1 MAHPLV
7 GGGEMGDSEGQTLLG
22 GGSSS
27 SSSSEELSSV
37 RSMTSTFLLLSL
49 DDRLGSCVS
58 VLDVSERK
66 REVDTN
72 TTQQRA
78 RGQKKNVLLR
88 IPLSTPLKEADTS
101 CTSFFDLMGAQ
112 FPSSLNWISSQSEQ
126 LFRISMNNLERRQ
139 TSRLK
144 RWKAWI
150 LSCPHIAVELQK
162 PSLPI
167 YKKVLIRRLLVA
179 DRTDPGRLLLI
190 HLDIKCCIK
199 ALEVRACYCSAGDR
213 QPHLAQLEAQNKQ
226 RSAVMM
232 HNRIL
237 YRLFW
242 CNYSVN

>member
-1 MAHPLV
+1 
-7 GGGEMGDSEGQTLLG
+7 MGDSEGQTLLG

-66 REVDTN
+66 QEVDTN
-72 TTQQRA
+72 TTQRA

-144 RWKAWI
+144 R
-150 LSCPHIAVELQK
+150 
-162 PSLPI
+162 
-167 YKKVLIRRLLVA
+167 
-179 DRTDPGRLLLI
+179 
-190 HLDIKCCIK
+190 
-199 ALEVRACYCSAGDR
+199 
-213 QPHLAQLEAQNKQ
+213 
-226 RSAVMM
+226 
-232 HNRIL
+232 
-237 YRLFW
+237 
-242 CNYSVN
+242 